1 MITEFKIFENKDE
14 EKYWFVDIFD
24 LQFVE
29 SVYTKINKFKITAY
43 FFITT
48 TQDINKNIKD
58 VMYIF
63 IYTTKKIKNK
73 VFPNWLHSSNNE
85 KSEFDKNYD
94 SINIE
99 KWLKEYHIKQ
109 KAKKYNI

>member
-1 MITEFKIFENKDE
+1 MIIKFEIFENKDNE
-14 EKYWFVDIFD
+14 NYWFVDIFD

-29 SVYTKINKFKITAY
+29 SIYSKINKFKIDAY

-63 IYTTKKIKNK
+63 IYTTKKIKKK
-73 VFPNWLHSSNNE
+73 VFPNWLDSNNNE
-85 KSEFDKNYD
+85 K
-94 SINIE
+94 
-99 KWLKEYHIKQ
+99 L
-109 KAKKYNI
+109 